1 MSYNHKQTSEE
12 IATLASAV
20 LRDPLSKELG
30 KKLAGSA
37 LSQSSTDKQT
47 GAEME
52 ELASKILSDRTHSAT
67 ERSLAASVLA
77 QANKE
82 R

>member
-1 MSYNHKQTSEE
+1 MSYNHKQTGED
-12 IATLASAV
+12 IATLASKV
-20 LRDPLSKELG
+20 LLDPNASVVG

-52 ELASKILSDRTHSAT
+52 ELASKILKDGTDSSSVL
-67 ERSLAASVLA
+67 SLAASVLA